1 MPGKCS
7 QFTLPI
13 PYNRICYIKVMLYIG
28 LKLQTAMFFAIKIT
42 VYLFIWIVI
51 VNFAAIK

>member
-1 MPGKCS
+1 MPGKCA

-28 LKLQTAMFFAIKIT
+28 LKLQIAIFCTIKIII
-42 VYLFIWIVI
+42 YLFIWIVI